1 MLKNVSPEELFFLL
15 KMKDLLATVV
25 RFVMLFIFPESD
37 QHINPRTSDRQKSV
51 KKNKSIKGLKSEKRF

>member
-1 MLKNVSPEELFFLL
+1 MLKNVSPKELFLL

-51 KKNKSIKGLKSEKRF
+51 KKIKSIKGLKSEKRF

>member
-1 MLKNVSPEELFFLL
+1 
-15 KMKDLLATVV
+15 MKDLLATVV

-51 KKNKSIKGLKSEKRF
+51 KKIKSIKGLKSEKRF

>member
-1 MLKNVSPEELFFLL
+1 MLKNASREELFYL

-37 QHINPRTSDRQKSV
+37 QHIKPRTSDRQISV
-51 KKNKSIKGLKSEKRF
+51 KNLRQ